1 MLFHR
6 LCLQCGQVKHVVSP
20 SLLSSQPPSSGLLSS
35 FGPLDALQL
44 VDKASHL
51 HLKLLLNFFPMVS
64 HTVSSTSAFYSS
76 SAHTV
81 SRNRG
86 TKERLHSEPLD
97 GNGAMWGMV
106 ENRMAS
112 WKNKSAPQRAVFCFA
127 PLWNVS
133 FLDTE
138 IHIDH
143 LWKLAKQSHVSRK
156 IKSMGSPQT
165 TYSHCSYFHFSSI
178 SLYINI
184 FNQI

>member
-6 LCLQCGQVKHVVSP
+6 LCLQSGQVKHVVSP
-20 SLLSSQPPSSGLLSS
+20 SLFSSQPPFSALQSS
-35 FGPLDALQL
+35 FGPLDGLQL

-76 SAHTV
+76 SAHTM
-81 SRNRG
+81 SWSKR

-97 GNGAMWGMV
+97 GDRARWGMV
-106 ENRMAS
+106 ENRMVS
-112 WKNKSAPQRAVFCFA
+112 WKNKQASQRAVFCFA
-127 PLWNVS
+127 PLWNIV

-143 LWKLAKQSHVSRK
+143 L
-156 IKSMGSPQT
+156 
-165 TYSHCSYFHFSSI
+165 
-178 SLYINI
+178 
-184 FNQI
+184 